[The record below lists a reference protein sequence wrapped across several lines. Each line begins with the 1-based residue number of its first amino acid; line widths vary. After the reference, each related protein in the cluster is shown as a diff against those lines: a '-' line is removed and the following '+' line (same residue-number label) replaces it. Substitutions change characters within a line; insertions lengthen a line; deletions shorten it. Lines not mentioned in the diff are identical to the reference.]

1 MANYSDIKG
10 FTVQTLSTDTVA
22 NAAAG
27 GSWAS
32 GGTINNTRDML
43 GGAGPQT
50 SALIFGGNPYPGSSA
65 YTESYDGSSWT
76 EVADLNTA
84 RILLGGLGTS
94 NTAVIA
100 FGGNLSPPNYRAET
114 ESWNG
119 SAWTEVNDLNDGRW
133 AMAGN
138 AGTQTAGLLFG
149 GAPGEVPSSD
159 AHTESWNGTSWSNE
173 PDMNTARSENAGAGT
188 STNAL
193 SIGGTP
199 SYPTATA
206 VVEQWNGSSWTE
218 ITDINTAR
226 NDLGGLKGGGTIT
239 DALVFGGLNR
249 SGPTT
254 YASTEFWDG
263 SSWTELADLSTAR
276 YGGSGSGTSS
286 AALYAAG
293 NTGSRVGISEEW
305 SAPSDFNQ
313 IQEGQLYF
321 NSTANA
327 FKETVTDLPGGSW
340 ASGASINDGRNA
352 SGSAGTTTAALLF
365 TGDPVSGSPTG
376 ISANT
381 EKYDGSSWT
390 EVNNT
395 NTARR
400 ECFYGCGLTNTAA
413 LCVGGYDGSAKTSN
427 VETWDGTNWTE
438 TTNLN
443 QTRNSGA
450 LVGSSTAAIG
460 FGGIEPPFTGKTEFW
475 NGSTWTELADLNT
488 SRYVISGAGPSYTAA
503 LAFGGYSTS
512 YDAETEEWNGTSW
525 TEVSDLNTARYGIGA
540 TVSSSSLNSILAFGG
555 DEAPPANN
563 KTEFWNGSSWSE
575 LAEISTARFQ
585 GGSTGTSGTG
595 ALFFGGAPNPV
606 ATSTEEWTVNLANK
620 TITAS

>member
-1 MANYSDIKG
+1 MATYKEVKG
-10 FTVQTLSTDTVA
+10 VTIQTLDEDPVLGGV
-22 NAAAG
+22 AG
-27 GSWAS
+27 GTWSS
-32 GGTINNTRDML
+32 GGTVNNARDLL

-50 SALIFGGNPYPGSSA
+50 SALVFGGQPYPGSSA

-94 NTAVIA
+94 NTAVIG

-193 SIGGTP
+193 SIAGTP

-239 DALVFGGLNR
+239 DALVFGGINR
-249 SGPTT
+249 SGPTI

-263 SSWTELADLSTAR
+263 SSWTELADLGTAR

-293 NTGSRVGISEEW
+293 NTGSITGISEEW
-305 SAPSDFNQ
+305 ALAPP
-313 IQEGQLYF
+313 
-321 NSTANA
+321 T
-327 FKETVTDLPGGSW
+327 
-340 ASGASINDGRNA
+340 ASILTEGSIFL
-352 SGSAGTTTAALLF
+352 SGG
-365 TGDPVSGSPTG
+365 
-376 ISANT
+376 
-381 EKYDGSSWT
+381 
-390 EVNNT
+390 
-395 NTARR
+395 
-400 ECFYGCGLTNTAA
+400 
-413 LCVGGYDGSAKTSN
+413 
-427 VETWDGTNWTE
+427 
-438 TTNLN
+438 
-443 QTRNSGA
+443 QT
-450 LVGSSTAAIG
+450 LKG
-460 FGGIEPPFTGKTEFW
+460 FGK
-475 NGSTWTELADLNT
+475 
-488 SRYVISGAGPSYTAA
+488 
-503 LAFGGYSTS
+503 
-512 YDAETEEWNGTSW
+512 
-525 TEVSDLNTARYGIGA
+525 ARWDTKLQHGL
-540 TVSSSSLNSILAFGG
+540 VV
-555 DEAPPANN
+555 
-563 KTEFWNGSSWSE
+563 
-575 LAEISTARFQ
+575 EI
-585 GGSTGTSGTG
+585 
-595 ALFFGGAPNPV
+595 
-606 ATSTEEWTVNLANK
+606 
-620 TITAS
+620 

>member
-1 MANYSDIKG
+1 MATYKEVKG
-10 FTVQTLSTDTVA
+10 VTIQTLDEDPVLGGV
-22 NAAAG
+22 AG
-27 GSWAS
+27 GTWSS
-32 GGTINNTRDML
+32 GGTVNNARDLL

-50 SALIFGGNPYPGSSA
+50 SALVFGGQPYPGSSA

-94 NTAVIA
+94 NTAVIG
-100 FGGNLSPPNYRAET
+100 FGGNLSPPNYRADT

-193 SIGGTP
+193 SIAGTP

-239 DALVFGGLNR
+239 DALVFGGINR
-249 SGPTT
+249 NVPAI

-263 SSWTELADLSTAR
+263 SSWTELADLGTAR

-293 NTGSRVGISEEW
+293 NTGSITGISEEW
-305 SAPSDFNQ
+305 ALAPPTAS
-313 IQEGQLYF
+313 ILTEGSIFL
-321 NSTANA
+321 S
-327 FKETVTDLPGGSW
+327 GGQTLKGFGKGAGIPAATW
-340 ASGASINDGRNA
+340 ASGGNLNTARNGG
-352 SGSAGTTTAALLF
+352 GSAGIQTAALCSSGGNPSDVDNTEQYDGTSWTEVSEVNTARSNTW
-365 TGDPVSGSPTG
+365 TGLGLSYSAAILSSGRTGGSTRVNNNESWNGSNWTEVNEVNTARNQAASSGSQTSG
-376 ISANT
+376 IASGGHVPPYTAKTESWDGTSWTETTDLNTPRYVCNGAGQSSSSALNIGGYSST
-381 EKYDGSSWT
+381 YLAVVEQWDGSSWT
-390 EVNNT
+390 EVGDL
-395 NTARR
+395 NTAR
-400 ECFYGCGLTNTAA
+400 YS
-413 LCVGGYDGSAKTSN
+413 GGASVAGPVDSVLY
-427 VETWDGTNWTE
+427 
-438 TTNLN
+438 
-443 QTRNSGA
+443 
-450 LVGSSTAAIG
+450 
-460 FGGIEPPFTGKTEFW
+460 FGGDSTNPTPSETRTEF
-475 NGSTWTELADLNT
+475 
-488 SRYVISGAGPSYTAA
+488 
-503 LAFGGYSTS
+503 
-512 YDAETEEWNGTSW
+512 WNGTSW
-525 TEVSDLNTARYGIGA
+525 TELNDLSSPRWEIYGAGA
-540 TVSSSSLNSILAFGG
+540 SGASALAYGG
-555 DEAPPANN
+555 Y
-563 KTEFWNGSSWSE
+563 
-575 LAEISTARFQ
+575 
-585 GGSTGTSGTG
+585 GGSAS
-595 ALFFGGAPNPV
+595 N
-606 ATSTEEWTVNLANK
+606 STEEWTADNTLAD
-620 TITAS
+620 ISFD

>member
-10 FTVQTLSTDTVA
+10 FTVQTLSSDTA
-22 NAAAG
+22 TSQAST

-32 GGTINNTRDML
+32 GTSLNTARHSM
-43 GGAGPQT
+43 GGAGTQT
-50 SALIFGGNPYPGSSA
+50 NGIVFGGQSPPPVLAN
-65 YTESYDGSSWT
+65 TESYNGSSWT

-84 RILLGGLGTS
+84 RSTLAGAGAYNSAVAMGGATPS
-94 NTAVIA
+94 YVAN
-100 FGGNLSPPNYRAET
+100 AET
-114 ESWNG
+114 WNG
-119 SAWTEVNDLNDGRW
+119 SSWTAISNINTARGDLQGGAGASSTSSLLAGGANPGGSTVALTEIWDGSSWTEVGDLNTGRRDPVVTGI
-133 AMAGN
+133 ATSAIASG
-138 AGTQTAGLLFG
+138 GL
-149 GAPGEVPSSD
+149 APG
-159 AHTESWNGTSWSNE
+159 GTANNS
-173 PDMNTARSENAGAGT
+173 
-188 STNAL
+188 
-193 SIGGTP
+193 
-199 SYPTATA
+199 
-206 VVEQWNGSSWTE
+206 VEQWNGSSWTE
-218 ITDINTAR
+218 IVNINTAR
-226 NDLGGLKGGGTIT
+226 GLMSGVSADSTSQ
-239 DALVFGGLNR
+239 LVFGGY
-249 SGPTT
+249 PEV
-254 YASTEFWDG
+254 AKTEFFDG
-263 SSWTELADLSTAR
+263 SSWTELADLGTAR
-276 YGGSGSGTSS
+276 QSMGELGSTTLALAAGGSPGAKS
-286 AALYAAG
+286 
-293 NTGSRVGISEEW
+293 NVEEW
-305 SAPSDFNQ
+305 STTPASEFSK
-313 IQEGQLYF
+313 ITEGQLYF